1 MSQSDNYKNVA
12 RVDYLADMV
21 GGDVA
26 QDILKTVIETVEDQ
40 IDVEDRA
47 DRDLGKVD
55 VADTDLTLPTEQQ
68 TPVGVENTSGTAVN
82 PATEG
87 TLSSTLSREIA
98 TWSAGT
104 LPVEQQTP
112 VSLENTS
119 GTAVNP
125 ATEGTLSSTLS
136 REIATWSAGT
146 LPVEQQTPVQLEDS
160 TGTNIDP
167 ATDSTLSNTLTRE
180 IATWSAGTLS
190 TNVTDRDGRNLGD
203 VDVTSLDEAAPKT
216 DTASGTTESNAAVV
230 DLGSTTKDF
239 DVFYDTSGA
248 ATITIEVSK
257 DNATWRP
264 LQQIQPSS
272 ADSDIAQFD
281 TSYRYVRAY
290 IDQNRN
296 ALEISAKGV

>member
-68 TPVGVENTSGTAVN
+68 TPVGV
-82 PATEG
+82 
-87 TLSSTLSREIA
+87 
-98 TWSAGT
+98 
-104 LPVEQQTP
+104 
-112 VSLENTS
+112 ENTS

-257 DNATWRP
+257 DNATWRQ